1 MRKTADVVVIGGGV
15 MGTAA
20 AYELSRR
27 GAGTVVVVEKA
38 ALGSGSS
45 GKSGANVRQHYS
57 HSLTASMAQ
66 YGLRFFERF
75 SEELGGSEVFTRAG
89 LVMIVP
95 ADRRDDLRANVDL
108 QQKLGI
114 KVNLIT
120 HDELRSIDPGVV
132 LDDGEVVAFE
142 SEAGF
147 CDPLQ
152 VVTSLAE
159 AARARAVDV
168 CEGVAAT
175 GIEVEAGRVSAVS
188 TAQGTIATRS
198 LVLAAGPWASRL
210 VSPLGVDLQVRPC
223 RTQIALLR
231 RPCLGETPR
240 PIYGDFANQIYF
252 RPMPGDQLHLGNIDP
267 REERAEVDPDDYN
280 EVADREF
287 VSELR
292 GKLHA
297 RYPSMQSGV
306 GRGGYGALYSITPDW
321 HPIIDWLPGVEG
333 VACAA
338 GFSGH
343 GFKMAPA
350 VSKLIGEMV
359 LDGEPKSFDIH
370 PLRASRFAEGERFGS
385 QRAYTVMG

>member
-1 MRKTADVVVIGGGV
+1 MGV
-15 MGTAA
+15 AT

-27 GAGTVVVVEKA
+27 GAGTIVGLEKA

-45 GKSGANVRQHYS
+45 GKSGANIRQHYS

-66 YGLRFFERF
+66 HGLRFFERF
-75 SEELGGSEVFTRAG
+75 TEELGGPEVFTRAG

-95 ADRRDDLRANVDL
+95 SDRRRDLEANVDL

-114 KVNLIT
+114 KVNLIS
-120 HDELRSIDPGVV
+120 HNELRSIDPGVV
-132 LDDGEVVAFE
+132 LEEGEVVAFE

-152 VVTSLAE
+152 VVASLAE
-159 AARARAVDV
+159 AARARGVEV
-168 CEGVAAT
+168 YEGVAAAS
-175 GIEVEAGRVSAVS
+175 IEVESGRVSGVV
-188 TAQGTIATRS
+188 TAEGTIATRN

-210 VSPLGVDLQVRPC
+210 AGPLGVDLPVRPC

-231 RPCLGETPR
+231 RPCIDETPR

-252 RPMPGDQLHLGNIDP
+252 RPMPGDQLHVGNIDP

-280 EVADREF
+280 EVADRTF

-292 GKLHA
+292 GKLYA
-297 RYPSMQSGV
+297 RYPTMQRGA

-333 VACAA
+333 AACAV

-343 GFKMAPA
+343 GFKMSPA
-350 VSKLIGEMV
+350 VSKLIGEML
-359 LDGEPKSFDIH
+359 LDGAPQSFDIH